1 MYQADQIKSRHDSS
15 FICLGIDGSDQ
26 MTTYCPQLWMSHLHK
41 DMPENSYVEQKVMV
55 VVVHGMPDET
65 VFYVC
70 DPRVKSGMDLTVN
83 CLMDALTHRLPAF
96 IEDANAQT
104 KAALYGNRCQSNRVN
119 NKAIEVNN
127 KAIEVNKAIEE
138 VTIE

>member
-1 MYQADQIKSRHDSS
+1 
-15 FICLGIDGSDQ
+15 

-83 CLMDALTHRLPAF
+83 CLMDALTNHADLRATSLRIQF
-96 IEDANAQT
+96 D
-104 KAALYGNRCQSNRVN
+104 GNVCLFFYTPNLV
-119 NKAIEVNN
+119 
-127 KAIEVNKAIEE
+127 
-138 VTIE
+138 

>member
-15 FICLGIDGSDQ
+15 FLYLGIDGSDQ

-83 CLMDALTHRLPAF
+83 CLMDALTNHADLRATSLRIQF
-96 IEDANAQT
+96 D
-104 KAALYGNRCQSNRVN
+104 GNVCLFFYTPNLV
-119 NKAIEVNN
+119 
-127 KAIEVNKAIEE
+127 
-138 VTIE
+138 